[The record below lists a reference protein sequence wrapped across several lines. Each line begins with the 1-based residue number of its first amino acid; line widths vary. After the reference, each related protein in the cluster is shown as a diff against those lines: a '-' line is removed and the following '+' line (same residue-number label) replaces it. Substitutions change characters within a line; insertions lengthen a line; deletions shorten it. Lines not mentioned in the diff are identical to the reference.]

1 MFSIC
6 GQPGHV
12 LPGGG
17 ITVESSVADMP
28 ENAFAWVATPA
39 TVFPIEMTTTLENY
53 EKMGG
58 YMEAVRPVA
67 DIVRS
72 TDTETVKL

>member
-1 MFSIC
+1 M
-6 GQPGHV
+6 
-12 LPGGG
+12 
-17 ITVESSVADMP
+17 ESSVADMP